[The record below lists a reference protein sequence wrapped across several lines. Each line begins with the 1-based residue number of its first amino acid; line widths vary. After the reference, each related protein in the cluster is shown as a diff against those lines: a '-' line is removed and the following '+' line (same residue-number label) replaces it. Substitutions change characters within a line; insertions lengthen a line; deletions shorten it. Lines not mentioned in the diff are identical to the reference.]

1 MHPPES
7 SFIFF
12 YVTDTLLWLLRVMN
26 TSTSFEL
33 YLDCF
38 SLFSFYSGFSG
49 SWMPPPALSFILT
62 AFRFFLFTLVSHA
75 RECLHQLRDLSW
87 FLFAPF
93 FLLWILM
100 LVNSPTS
107 FSFYLDS
114 FWLLSFAR
122 PFVFGVT
129 VGVPP
134 IWFVHCLI
142 VLEFFRASHNDQ
154 NTDPA
159 HLFVSITE
167 CSINI

>member
-1 MHPPES
+1 MHPPAS
-7 SFIFF
+7 SFILF

-62 AFRFFLFTLVSHA
+62 AFRFFLFTLVSRA
-75 RECLHQLRDLSW
+75 RECLHQLQDLSW

-114 FWLLSFAR
+114 FWLFLLPGLSFLVLLLVFPLFGSCTALLSLNFSGLPTMIKTQTR
-122 PFVFGVT
+122 PTCSFQSQS
-129 VGVPP
+129 VP
-134 IWFVHCLI
+134 
-142 VLEFFRASHNDQ
+142 
-154 NTDPA
+154 
-159 HLFVSITE
+159 
-167 CSINI
+167 